1 MRVKCVV
8 RVFSINKP
16 FLGIYE
22 ACTNRV
28 IKRVTHISAVLIL
41 IYERTIKMNS
51 ETSKQL
57 DIMDEAI
64 ALMNAART
72 ETYNLTLAEA
82 LEILKIHRI
91 DILINAFDTYLSNIG
106 DSLSDIAY
114 PSIT

>member
-1 MRVKCVV
+1 
-8 RVFSINKP
+8 
-16 FLGIYE
+16 
-22 ACTNRV
+22 
-28 IKRVTHISAVLIL
+28 
-41 IYERTIKMNS
+41 MNS

-91 DILINAFDTYLSNIG
+91 DILTSTFDVFLSNIS
-106 DSLSDIAY
+106 DALCDIAY